1 MCLLGRNRDRG
12 RSKRDM
18 QGTAEHCPLSSNV
31 RSGTRSRSQ
40 LSTLHCYNIHRHHDT
55 MARVRVLAGF
65 HIIKENHFIFF
76 CLSFYQNIIMPRP
89 PVDRYLSHPTHAV
102 AIKRDLLINVFFFF
116 FFTSS
121 HDWSRASFL
130 DGHVLRG
137 KRTNQFHQ
145 SATRG

>member
-1 MCLLGRNRDRG
+1 
-12 RSKRDM
+12 
-18 QGTAEHCPLSSNV
+18 
-31 RSGTRSRSQ
+31 
-40 LSTLHCYNIHRHHDT
+40 

-116 FFTSS
+116 FLLPLTTGAGPRF
-121 HDWSRASFL
+121 
-130 DGHVLRG
+130 
-137 KRTNQFHQ
+137 
-145 SATRG
+145 